1 MTGASP
7 AFPSVRRLLF
17 TACWGLLA
25 CARQVPA
32 PEPTPPAE
40 PPPATT
46 AAKPETFSKLVDD
59 VFEAAFEFS
68 PSLATAQGLHAYD
81 ARLDD
86 LSRPRIE
93 ARIRELEALLARVRA
108 VDRASLSFDDAID
121 AEALEHQLLA
131 EHFDLSV
138 VRTWERNPMAYAG
151 LPGGAVDGLMK
162 RDFAPKAERLRSVI
176 SRLKAV
182 PAVFAAGKTNV
193 KNPPREFTDLAL
205 RMAKGS
211 VGFFEGSVT
220 QWATDAA
227 GGDAALLSEFTRA
240 NAQAVAAARD
250 FAQWLEK
257 DLLPRSTG
265 AYALGEE
272 RFLTKLRYEEMID
285 LPLPELLA
293 RGEANLEKDYQAFV
307 ATAKRIDP
315 KLTPAQV
322 MATLE
327 KDHPTA
333 EDLIP
338 SVRRSVE
345 SVRRF
350 LVEKDLVTIPS
361 EVRPRVEE
369 TPPYARSGSFASMDT
384 PGPYETKA
392 TEAFYYV
399 TPVEPEWTAQHKE
412 EHLRLF
418 NKPVVELIN
427 IHEVWPG
434 HYLQFLYAPRFPTKV
449 RKLVAVGSNAEGWAH
464 YTEQMMLDQGY
475 GNGDL
480 KLRLAQLTEALL
492 RDCRYVTGIKLHT
505 AGWTVEDGARLFR
518 EKCFQQPAN
527 AFEEARRGTYNPT
540 YLYYTF
546 GKLEIQKLAHEYTA
560 SRNASLKQF
569 HDAFVAQGSLP
580 LPLVRRLLLR

>member
-1 MTGASP
+1 MPGAAP
-7 AFPSVRRLLF
+7 ALPSFRRLLLV
-17 TACWGLLA
+17 ACCGLLA
-25 CARQVPA
+25 CARQGPGPQA
-32 PEPTPPAE
+32 
-40 PPPATT
+40 T
-46 AAKPETFSKLVDD
+46 AAKGEKFPELVDA
-59 VFEAAFEFS
+59 VFAASFAYA
-68 PSLATAQGLHAYD
+68 PSNATAYGLHEYD
-81 ARLDD
+81 ARLED

-93 ARIRELEALLARVRA
+93 ARIRELDALLARMRA
-108 VDRASLSFDDAID
+108 LDRAALSFDEAID
-121 AEALEHQLLA
+121 AEALQHALLA
-131 EHFDLSV
+131 EHYELTV
-138 VRTWERNPMAYAG
+138 VRGWENNPMLYAG

-176 SRLKAV
+176 SRLKQV
-182 PAVFAAGKTNV
+182 PAVFAAGKANV
-193 KNPPREFTDLAL
+193 QSPPKEFTDLAI

-227 GGDAALLSEFTRA
+227 GNDAALRAEFQQA
-240 NAQAVAAARD
+240 NAGAVAAVKD
-250 FAQWLEK
+250 FARWLET

-265 AYALGEE
+265 RYALGEE
-272 RFLTKLRYEEMID
+272 RFLTRLRYEEMID

-345 SVRRF
+345 DVRRF

-369 TPPYARSGSFASMDT
+369 TPPYARAGSFASMDT

-412 EHLRLF
+412 EHLRLY
-418 NKPVVELIN
+418 NKPVVDLIN

-449 RKLVAVGSNAEGWAH
+449 RKLVSVGSNAEGWAH
-464 YTEQMMLDQGY
+464 YAEQMMLDQGY
-475 GNGDL
+475 GNGDP
-480 KLRLAQLTEALL
+480 KLRLGQLSEALL

-518 EKCFQQPAN
+518 ERCFQQPAN
-527 AFEEARRGTYNPT
+527 AYEEARRGAYNPT
-540 YLYYTF
+540 YLYYTY
-546 GKLEIQKLAHEYTA
+546 GKLEIQALASEYVKA
-560 SRNASLKQF
+560 KGASLKQF
-569 HDAFVAQGSLP
+569 HDAFVTQGSLP
-580 LPLVRRLLLR
+580 LPLVRRLLMR